1 VVSLGTLS
9 RLLVP
14 RMLTAGS
21 LVSSATAVRVALGC
35 CELWAKRTP
44 PLVNRALNA
53 SLGGPGTAKAQAE
66 FRDDLVGLARDATE
80 LSSRELRRGLAEFD
94 ACTRP
99 RQRPGGKPHRPY
111 RQKL

>member
-9 RLLVP
+9 RFVVP

-21 LVSSATAVRVALGC
+21 LLSSATAARVALGC

-44 PLVNRALNA
+44 PLARLALNA
-53 SLGGPGTAKAQAE
+53 SLGGPGTAKSQAE
-66 FRDDLVGLARDATE
+66 FRDDLIALARDSAE

-94 ACTRP
+94 SFTRP
-99 RQRPGGKPHRPY
+99 RPKPGAAPHRPY